1 MSTTPPKKDRA
12 QRDSEHIAREVI
24 AVLLPRRR
32 TTDDDGHMP
41 EDWPVQVAAIRTAV
55 ERRIPIEFIIPGF
68 PCKSPNPAKVAGTLP
83 DEAERVALH
92 VLDEICSQIAHI
104 HQPGAQVTICS
115 DGHVFTDV
123 IGVDD
128 ETIVEY
134 HDALVKMI
142 ADEGLSH
149 LRTFDL
155 REIWG
160 DGDFATKRRQLDTH
174 WAPAL
179 DDVRADVKA
188 GGDSTRLLR
197 GMTRFMIADTVD
209 WTGTK
214 SQLQKT
220 AKQRAYQLIR
230 FSAAWGGILDTHFPD
245 AVRLSIHPQPRLSP
259 KLGIKLIAPDDEI
272 WTTPWHSVLVYDVS
286 GRPRLTSHAEAR
298 AKYTPVHQDGRLSH
312 FLEQPRSGYV
322 KVQDRGVS
330 D

>member
-1 MSTTPPKKDRA
+1 MSTSISRN
-12 QRDSEHIAREVI
+12 DSEDKQADQVAREI
-24 AVLLPRRR
+24 LAVLLPRRR
-32 TTDDDGHMP
+32 TTDDDGP
-41 EDWPVQVAAIRTAV
+41 TPDDWPVQLAKIRTAV
-55 ERRIPIEFIIPGF
+55 ERRIPIDFIIPGF

-92 VLDEICSQIAHI
+92 VLNEICSQISHV
-104 HQPGAQVTICS
+104 HPPGARVTICS
-115 DGHVFTDV
+115 DGHVFTDI

-134 HDALVKMI
+134 NDALVKMI

-149 LRTFDL
+149 LSTFDL

-160 DGDFATKRRQLDTH
+160 DGDFAAKRHQLDTQ

-179 DDVRADVKA
+179 DDIRADVKA
-188 GGDSTRLLR
+188 GGNSARLLR

-209 WTGTK
+209 WAGTK
-214 SQLQKT
+214 SQLQKN

-230 FSAAWGGILDTHFPD
+230 FSTAWGNILDIHFPE

-259 KLGIKLIAPDDEI
+259 KLGIKLIAPDDDI
-272 WTTPWHSVLVYDVS
+272 WTTPWHSVLVYDTS

-298 AKYTPVHQDGRLSH
+298 AKYVPVHQDGSLSH
-312 FLEQPRSGYV
+312 FIEQPLTGCANA
-322 KVQDRGVS
+322 QELP
-330 D
+330 